1 MHNCTIICPFHRRV
15 RHFLPSNRWGEAANP
30 HSTHSPGEQQIARR
44 PRACPTALQKS
55 EGNTLKRRMQKQLQ
69 VSSTASAQQLQP
81 LPSCPRGCTFV
92 IHKVESEAREAAYRF
107 VVYTAVSFSLAAI
120 VAVFITLPLANQ
132 YITSVQQRV
141 QHDMDLCKL
150 SAKEVM
156 VEMSEMR
163 MTEDDLPP
171 TLSMMGRANAEGN
184 GTRFRRQPRE
194 PRKQCE
200 GCCTPGLPGPPG
212 APGNNG
218 VPGRPGASGAP
229 GFPGRPPSTCEQV
242 TQPPCLTCPA
252 GEPGPPGAPG
262 DQGNMGPLG
271 HPGRPG
277 NDGSPGPQGPPGAQG
292 EPGEKGRDGSRGDPG
307 RPAISTPAQPGDP
320 GPSGEPGPSGIPGE
334 AGEPG
339 RPGNDGLPGP
349 QGAPGAPGP
358 AGPPGQS
365 GEDGQPG
372 HQGPPGERG
381 ICPKYC
387 ALDGGVFFED
397 GTRR

>member
-1 MHNCTIICPFHRRV
+1 M
-15 RHFLPSNRWGEAANP
+15 
-30 HSTHSPGEQQIARR
+30 
-44 PRACPTALQKS
+44 
-55 EGNTLKRRMQKQLQ
+55 
-69 VSSTASAQQLQP
+69 
-81 LPSCPRGCTFV
+81 
-92 IHKVESEAREAAYRF
+92 KVESEAREAAYRF

-229 GFPGRPPSTCEQV
+229 GFPGRPPSVLPEHRANPEKKGETD
-242 TQPPCLTCPA
+242 PA
-252 GEPGPPGAPG
+252 GIQAVLPSQHPRSRETRDPAESPDLPAFPVRLVSL
-262 DQGNMGPLG
+262 DVPETMDCQALKG
-271 HPGRPG
+271 HPAPRGRPV
-277 NDGSPGPQGPPGAQG
+277 SRAKPA
-292 EPGEKGRDGSRGDPG
+292 KVASRD
-307 RPAISTPAQPGDP
+307 IK
-320 GPSGEPGPSGIPGE
+320 
-334 AGEPG
+334 
-339 RPGNDGLPGP
+339 GLPANAAFA
-349 QGAPGAPGP
+349 QNIAPWTAECF
-358 AGPPGQS
+358 S
-365 GEDGQPG
+365 
-372 HQGPPGERG
+372 RT
-381 ICPKYC
+381 
-387 ALDGGVFFED
+387 ALVVKKLEAN
-397 GTRR
+397 